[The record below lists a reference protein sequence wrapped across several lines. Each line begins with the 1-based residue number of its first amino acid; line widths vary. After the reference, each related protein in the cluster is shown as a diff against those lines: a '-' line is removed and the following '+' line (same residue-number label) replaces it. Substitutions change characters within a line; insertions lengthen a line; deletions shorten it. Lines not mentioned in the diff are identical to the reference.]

1 VFPSSTGPLSASPF
15 LFLALAVFPAFSRVW
30 VLVELEPELVVL
42 ELVVLELVVLE
53 LVVLELVVLEL
64 AELALALVE
73 LAELALALALALVE
87 LEPHL
92 SRPLSASSAPPVP
105 SSPSEPVLN
114 VLWMDRIYPLQ
125 CHSFGISTEDLMIRT
140 L

>member
-1 VFPSSTGPLSASPF
+1 VG
-15 LFLALAVFPAFSRVW
+15 
-30 VLVELEPELVVL
+30 LEP
-42 ELVVLELVVLE
+42 E

-73 LAELALALALALVE
+73 LALALALVE
-87 LEPHL
+87 LEPHI

>member
-53 LVVLELVVLEL
+53 LVVLEL

-73 LAELALALALALVE
+73 LALALVELALALVE

>member
-1 VFPSSTGPLSASPF
+1 
-15 LFLALAVFPAFSRVW
+15 
-30 VLVELEPELVVL
+30 VELEPELVVL

-73 LAELALALALALVE
+73 LALALVE

-125 CHSFGISTEDLMIRT
+125 CHSFGISIEDLMIRT